1 MKKFI
6 VTILIAQVFILGF
19 TLADK
24 TLEKVNIH
32 IKAKS
37 TDNINPIYIQIME
50 FGDDRK
56 FIEGDNGKFNLEL
69 FTDKIYSVYVG
80 QKGQQTYLFNIN
92 THIQEMLVGNFS
104 FSIDVSLS
112 PRVEGAPTKRVHDIE
127 IISDEDNKPTLH
139 FKKKN

>member
-1 MKKFI
+1 MKRFI
-6 VTILIAQVFILGF
+6 VLILIAQVFVLGF
-19 TLADK
+19 SPEDRNQDT
-24 TLEKVNIH
+24 VNIH

-37 TDNINPIYIQIME
+37 ADDKNPIYIQIME

-56 FIEGDNGKFNLEL
+56 FIEGDNGKFDLKL
-69 FTDKIYSVYVG
+69 FTDRIYSVYVG

-112 PRVEGAPTKRVHDIE
+112 PRVDGAPSKRVHDIE
-127 IISDEDNKPTLH
+127 IVSDKDHKPTLH